1 MKPLMIFFVMMVLLK
16 SPLKPML
23 DQVKPFYAL
32 PRVQTAVMQLHTAQ
46 LIVEMEKNLNMKN
59 IKVNT

>member
-1 MKPLMIFFVMMVLLK
+1 MKPLMIFFVMMVLLS

-46 LIVEMEKNLNMKN
+46 LIVEKNLNIKN
-59 IKVNT
+59 IVFK

>member
-1 MKPLMIFFVMMVLLK
+1 MKPLMTFFVMMVLLR
-16 SPLKPML
+16 SPLKAML

-32 PRVQTAVMQLHTAQ
+32 PCVQTAVMQLHTAQ
-46 LIVEMEKNLNMKN
+46 LIVEMEKNLNIKN

>member
-1 MKPLMIFFVMMVLLK
+1 MIFFVMMVLLR
-16 SPLKPML
+16 SPLKAML

-32 PRVQTAVMQLHTAQ
+32 PCVQTAVMQLHTAQ
-46 LIVEMEKNLNMKN
+46 LIVEMEKNLNIKN